1 MSEEVHVELLIG
13 RRVVDVNGER
23 VGRIEE
29 MLAEEK
35 GGDLVVTEVLV
46 GTYGLFQRLSIFHF
60 GMGFL
65 RLFGARGHAA
75 KPKQIPWN
83 RIDLSDPEHP
93 RLTCAKSELE

>member
-13 RRVVDVNGER
+13 RRVVDANGEG

-35 GGDLVVTEVLV
+35 GDDLVVTEVLV

-60 GMGFL
+60 GIGFL
-65 RLFGARGHAA
+65 RLFGARSHTA
-75 KPKQIPWN
+75 KPTTIPWN

-93 RLTCAKSELE
+93 RLTCAKSELK

>member
-1 MSEEVHVELLIG
+1 MSEEVRVELLIG
-13 RRVVDVNGER
+13 CRVVDANGER

-35 GGDLVVTEVLV
+35 GDGFVVTEILV
-46 GTYGLFQRLSIFHF
+46 GTYGFFERLSIFHF

-75 KPKQIPWN
+75 KPKKIPWN